1 LIEKFDRFIRDGWR
15 ARRESIWKD
24 AGTICS
30 TEASGAGKY
39 PQMRRAKS
47 NLWSSCRKYQGA
59 SALKI
64 NRYILTGNHYH
75 LQIEIAK
82 ANLRI
87 REYAVEKDDAFYDI
101 IDCAAFA
108 TGCRCQPV
116 LASAKVASAG
126 LRNEFQYSPCSAY

>member
-1 LIEKFDRFIRDGWR
+1 MVAHAPRIDLRMLAPFVQPRLWALEIAPD
-15 ARRESIWKD
+15 ES
-24 AGTICS
+24 
-30 TEASGAGKY
+30 
-39 PQMRRAKS
+39 AKS

-59 SALKI
+59 SALNV
-64 NRYILTGNHYH
+64 NRYILTGNHYY
-75 LQIEIAK
+75 LQIETAK